1 MKNQITTLKKII
13 FNNWFLFAINTLIY
27 VYSLYLELRY
37 IFVDEFYR
45 SSIYKRYGNEDEFL
59 KFLSSERS
67 LELLNYLWMPI
78 HVMGIAL
85 FTTTCIFL
93 GYNIMG
99 IRLAFNKAFKYSLQA
114 SIVFSFNYLLLT
126 LLKIFGIISYNYN
139 TVDDVYFIQSI
150 GRFFIRF
157 KWPEWAYGI
166 LGRISIVEL
175 VFYFVLS
182 IIIAKST
189 KINLKTSL
197 YKTSIS
203 YGVGLCFLGI
213 ITTFIGFII

>member
-1 MKNQITTLKKII
+1 MKNQFTTLRILI

-37 IFVDEFYR
+37 VFVDDFYR
-45 SSIYKRYGNEDEFL
+45 LSIYKRYGNEDEFL

-67 LELLNYLWMPI
+67 LDLLNYLWMPI
-78 HVMGIAL
+78 HVIGIAL
-85 FTTTCIFL
+85 FTTICIFL
-93 GYNIMG
+93 GFNIMG

-114 SIVFSFNYLLLT
+114 SIILSFNYFLLT
-126 LLKIFGIISYNYN
+126 LLKILGIISYNYN

-150 GRFFIRF
+150 GRFLIRF
-157 KWPEWAYGI
+157 NWPDWAYGI
-166 LGRISIVEL
+166 LGRISIVEF

-197 YKTSIS
+197 YKTGVS